1 MTDESIELIRKAST
15 GWRLMKLTTVFNNVM
30 KDELEA
36 INLTKDQFS
45 ILMTLLENDGIK
57 QKQISERAQLP
68 EYSVTR
74 GLNALD
80 KEGFTIRDKS
90 EESRRCFAIRLT
102 EKGHKIQ
109 PTFINII
116 EKVNSRLLKNLTLE
130 ESKIFDA
137 VLLKLTT
144 KQ

>member
-1 MTDESIELIRKAST
+1 MTDESIEIIRKAST

-116 EKVNSRLLKNLTLE
+116 EKVNSKLLKDLTKE
-130 ESKIFDA
+130 ESQVFDA
-137 VLLKLTT
+137 VLLKLT
-144 KQ
+144 K